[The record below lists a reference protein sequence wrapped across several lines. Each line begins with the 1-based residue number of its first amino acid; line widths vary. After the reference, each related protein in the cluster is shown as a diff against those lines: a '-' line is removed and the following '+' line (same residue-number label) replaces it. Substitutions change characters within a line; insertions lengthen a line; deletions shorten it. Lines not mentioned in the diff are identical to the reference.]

1 MNTRNRTMK
10 SNFILVM
17 AMLGLW
23 AQATQAQ
30 VGITSVPFLQIEPD
44 SRAAGMGNAN
54 VAIAD
59 NAAAVFWNPAG
70 LAFQTGNQA
79 SITHANWLPQFN
91 AGLFYDYI
99 VGKFY
104 VDGLGTIAG
113 HITYLNLGEQQ
124 QTDEGGN
131 ELGTFRSYDFAV
143 GASYGFDITKNF
155 ALGIGTRFIYS
166 NLVPTGTNVGGQTQ
180 ASAGTSVAFDLGMMY
195 KSNVFKLGENNANF
209 SLGLNASNIGTPIQY
224 TDEAQKDPLPTT
236 LRAGFAFTTELDA
249 DGYNSL
255 TIATDVSK
263 IMAET
268 RQETIFD
275 ELGDSTGYRN
285 VVTPSLVALFSAW
298 GPIERQD
305 EGRTISLSLL
315 DQLMI
320 GGGAEY
326 WYDKKFALRAGYF
339 YEHPDNGDRQFLT
352 FGAGL
357 RYDIFGVDFSYIYTL
372 AENHPLANTIRF
384 SVLVDF
390 R

>member
-1 MNTRNRTMK
+1 MK
-10 SNFILVM
+10 INFIFVTALI
-17 AMLGLW
+17 GLY
-23 AQATQAQ
+23 AHTAQAQ

-91 AGLFYDYI
+91 AGLFYDYL

-104 VDGLGTIAG
+104 VEGLGTIAG

-166 NLVPTGTNVGGQTQ
+166 NLVPSGTNVGGQTQ
-180 ASAGTSVAFDLGMMY
+180 ASAGTSVAFDLGMLY
-195 KSNVFKLGENNANF
+195 KSSVFKLGENNATF
-209 SLGLNASNIGTPIQY
+209 SFGLNASNIGTPIQY

-249 DGYNSL
+249 DGYNSI
-255 TIATDVSK
+255 TFATDVSK

-268 RQETIFD
+268 RQEDILN
-275 ELGDSTGYRN
+275 ELGDSIGYRN

-298 GPIERQD
+298 GPINRVDQ
-305 EGRTISLSLL
+305 GRTISLGLL

-372 AENHPLANTIRF
+372 TENHPLANTIRF